1 MIVFE
6 GKAFN
11 ETRVIYMEI
20 RDNYNSKKV
29 YYDSTLSVF
38 LTPDSLPCHTG
49 HLDFDFQSH
58 QQAITKMNELVK
70 IIQARE
76 EELLK
81 LCHTH

>member
-11 ETRVIYMEI
+11 ETRVVYMEI

-49 HLDFDFQSH
+49 HLDFDFKSH

-70 IIQARE
+70 IIQVRE

-81 LCHTH
+81 LCHVN

>member
-1 MIVFE
+1 MVVFE

-11 ETRVIYMEI
+11 ETRVVYMEV

-49 HLDFDFQSH
+49 HLDFDFKSH

-70 IIQARE
+70 IIQVRE

-81 LCHTH
+81 LCHAH

>member
-1 MIVFE
+1 MVVFE

-11 ETRVIYMEI
+11 ETRVVYMEV
-20 RDNYNSKKV
+20 RDNYNSRKV

-49 HLDFDFQSH
+49 HLDFDYKSH

-81 LCHTH
+81 LCHTN

>member
-1 MIVFE
+1 MVIFE

-11 ETRVIYMEI
+11 ETHVAYMEI

-38 LTPDSLPCHTG
+38 FTPDSLPSHMG
-49 HLDFDFQSH
+49 HLEFDYSSH
-58 QQAITKMNELVK
+58 QQAITKMDELVK
-70 IIQARE
+70 IIQKRE

-81 LCHTH
+81 LRNTP

>member
-6 GKAFN
+6 ETAFN
-11 ETRVIYMEI
+11 ETRMVYMEV

-29 YYDSTLSVF
+29 YYNSTLSIF
-38 LTPDSLPCHTG
+38 LPPDSLPCHTG
-49 HLDFDFQSH
+49 HLDFNFESH

-70 IIQARE
+70 IMQARE

-81 LCHTH
+81 LRYTH